1 MNASK
6 GILISVGTLVVAATV
21 GPFATRA
28 EAQIPSNGVF
38 YGCIRL
44 DRDQDESR
52 NVRLVAQDEPCR
64 HNETRVQWSM
74 TGPAGPVGPQGIAGP
89 TGAQGIAGPTGAHGA
104 TGPAGPAGAAGAT
117 GANGVT
123 GPAGPQGPTGATGPQ
138 GPKGDNGGTG
148 PTGPA
153 GPKFFA
159 RMNAD
164 GTIVTASDNMDP
176 NPNFTGKFNNSTGQY
191 QVRFFADISQCVP
204 VSTLHSDGS
213 AGTIVGFTTNGFTSS
228 SQVSV
233 HLFAPNGTPINAPYD
248 VVVTCP

>member
-52 NVRLVAQDEPCR
+52 HVRLVAQDEPCR

-104 TGPAGPAGAAGAT
+104 TGPAGPGGAAGAT
-117 GANGVT
+117 GANGANGVT
-123 GPAGPQGPTGATGPQ
+123 GPAGPQGPTGA
-138 GPKGDNGGTG
+138 
-148 PTGPA
+148 
-153 GPKFFA
+153 
-159 RMNAD
+159 
-164 GTIVTASDNMDP
+164 
-176 NPNFTGKFNNSTGQY
+176 
-191 QVRFFADISQCVP
+191 
-204 VSTLHSDGS
+204 
-213 AGTIVGFTTNGFTSS
+213 
-228 SQVSV
+228 
-233 HLFAPNGTPINAPYD
+233 
-248 VVVTCP
+248 